1 MQEFLTICVVMVSG
15 IFLINKFTK
24 KNNSGCDKCNCGD
37 K

>member
-1 MQEFLTICVVMVSG
+1 MQDILIIFVVLLAVN
-15 IFLINKFTK
+15 FLIDKFTK